1 MFKINME
8 LKQTLFIVLLHIS
21 DILIYFDYDNFLKNS
36 LIQVITNKFCLRNL
50 LIIFIIFVITEKH
63 CHC

>member
-36 LIQVITNKFCLRNL
+36 LIQVITNKCLSS
-50 LIIFIIFVITEKH
+50 
-63 CHC
+63 